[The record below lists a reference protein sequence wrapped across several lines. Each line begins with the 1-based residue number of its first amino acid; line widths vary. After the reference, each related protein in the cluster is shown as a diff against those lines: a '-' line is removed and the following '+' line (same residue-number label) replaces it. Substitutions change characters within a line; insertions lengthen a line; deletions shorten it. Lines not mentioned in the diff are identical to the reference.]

1 EKGDLEGFGQL
12 LFDSHESSRTMFEN
26 SCEELDNVVA
36 VTKTVPGVL
45 GARLSGGGFGG
56 SAVVLVKADQAEA
69 AAQAIAAA
77 YEAKTGKSCEV
88 SMIQP
93 SVGATIV
100 YTA

>member
-1 EKGDLEGFGQL
+1 
-12 LFDSHESSRTMFEN
+12 MFEN

-36 VTKTVPGVL
+36 VAKTVPGVL

-56 SAVVLVKADQAEA
+56 SAVVLVKTEA
-69 AAQAIAAA
+69 AESAAKAIAEQ
-77 YEAKTGKSCEV
+77 YKAKTNKDCEV

-93 SVGATIV
+93 SIGASIV